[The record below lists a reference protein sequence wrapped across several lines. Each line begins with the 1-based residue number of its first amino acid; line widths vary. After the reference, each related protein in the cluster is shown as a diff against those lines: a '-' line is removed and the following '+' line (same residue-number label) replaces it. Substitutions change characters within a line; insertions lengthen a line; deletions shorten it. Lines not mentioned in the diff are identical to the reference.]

1 VKASVAGSVYFTG
14 AWAITISGS
23 GNLFEG
29 VQFLGGSCYPLN
41 ATLQSKCA
49 GVLLTISG
57 NWNTVSSVNFHSV
70 YAQKYVSITGG
81 SQYNTIHRCNIEAK
95 PYDASVGAI
104 VHIWADIA
112 GLPGYHKI
120 QNCTFLN
127 IWGKGG
133 DYGNEPIRLGNGN
146 VFDKNLRATVEFN
159 YFRNVGYSDS
169 ETISLKSRQNIIRF
183 NTFDKNPLGELV
195 ARNAEEAWIYG
206 NFFLRGSGGIRIK
219 EASKVYAWNNYFD
232 GSGDATLPTYPVGID
247 YVAPFA
253 QDIVFAFNTF
263 VDNAMPLNLGG
274 QTIGN
279 ATVTITFANNAFV
292 KKASTVPVF
301 INSNGLT
308 TWKGNLISSDATC
321 AVKCTPSDMRADMA
335 KLASIK
341 NMSFLTW
348 SAPAGVGSS
357 ANLNVGP
364 TTLAVPVSDDTG
376 TLPSLYATLGVGS
389 AAIGSAQAAWGTI
402 PAAWDSSVDVS
413 VSTDIHGRPRGA
425 AKDVGAAAFS
435 AAALA
440 PSANRPLTH
449 RDVGP
454 AYTVAH
460 SFNVVCDTCLKC
472 FKGSC

>member
-1 VKASVAGSVYFTG
+1 
-14 AWAITISGS
+14 
-23 GNLFEG
+23 
-29 VQFLGGSCYPLN
+29 
-41 ATLQSKCA
+41 
-49 GVLLTISG
+49 
-57 NWNTVSSVNFHSV
+57 
-70 YAQKYVSITGG
+70 
-81 SQYNTIHRCNIEAK
+81 
-95 PYDASVGAI
+95 
-104 VHIWADIA
+104 
-112 GLPGYHKI
+112 
-120 QNCTFLN
+120 
-127 IWGKGG
+127 
-133 DYGNEPIRLGNGN
+133 
-146 VFDKNLRATVEFN
+146 
-159 YFRNVGYSDS
+159 VGYADS

-335 KLASIK
+335 KIAGISNK
-341 NMSFLTW
+341 SYLTW

-357 ANLNVGP
+357 NNLNVGP
-364 TTLAVPVSDDTG
+364 TLAVSVRDDDG
-376 TLPSLYATLGVGS
+376 TLPSLYTTLGAGS
-389 AAIGSAQAAWGTI
+389 AAIGSAQAWGAI
-402 PAAWDSSVDVS
+402 PAAWDSGADVS
-413 VSTDIHGRPRGA
+413 VSTDIHGRPRSA

-435 AAALA
+435 SAVLA

-449 RDVGP
+449 LDVGP

-460 SFNVVCDTCLKC
+460 SFNMMCDYCSKC